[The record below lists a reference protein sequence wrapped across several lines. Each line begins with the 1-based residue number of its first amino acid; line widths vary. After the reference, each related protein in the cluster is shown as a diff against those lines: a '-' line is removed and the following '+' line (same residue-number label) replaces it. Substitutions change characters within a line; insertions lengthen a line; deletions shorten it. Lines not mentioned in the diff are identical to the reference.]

1 MLPYILTNDR
11 LPNIDGT
18 LPAEQVLVEAG
29 YYSLS
34 PLLPPPRPRQS
45 HSIHKN
51 ASSDRFMDTFMLFS
65 NLTGIELNEQDFF
78 VDVYQVNPWELYR
91 TVFSRNGF
99 DSVCLHDYTVSF
111 SLKRFYFSGY
121 EWRMAHGRCRPRFPS
136 GLSR

>member
-11 LPNIDGT
+11 PPNIDGT

-29 YYSLS
+29 Y
-34 PLLPPPRPRQS
+34 QS

-65 NLTGIELNEQDFF
+65 NLTGIGLNEQDFF
-78 VDVYQVNPWELYR
+78 IDGYQVNPWELYG
-91 TVFSRNGF
+91 TISSRNGF
-99 DSVCLHDYTVSF
+99 DSVCLHDYTISY
-111 SLKRFYFSGY
+111 SLLKRFYFSGY